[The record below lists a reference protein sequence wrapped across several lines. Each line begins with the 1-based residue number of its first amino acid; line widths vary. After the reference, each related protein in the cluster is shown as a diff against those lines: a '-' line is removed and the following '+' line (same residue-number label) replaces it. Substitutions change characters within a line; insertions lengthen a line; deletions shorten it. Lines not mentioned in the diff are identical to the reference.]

1 MSNLPAKKR
10 RWALA
15 MLVLVCVAVCT
26 IPAWR
31 WWRNSLTE
39 KLLSDGRQYLRE
51 RRSELAEKS
60 LADYLVYRPDDHQAV
75 LQWAEAVIDGKSRS
89 PQEAAELACA
99 ALAEIPDTS
108 SSAAEARMREAR
120 LTLFVLLQPE
130 KAEKLLLR
138 SKELNPDPMD
148 VHFLLWKVFDLTERF
163 QFSEPHFWATYERSP
178 DETKTNRLGE
188 WYLSQ
193 FSTNSANASLDRLLG
208 FIAPNQTTS
217 EQVVVARLDSFL
229 EHEPE
234 STLNLTAKAAF
245 LLHLREREAA
255 GKLLDQA
262 DQRPDARSNEFFLA
276 TRISY
281 LLDLGRLKEADSLFE
296 QWGASRDGYLYYK
309 TLARIQQLVR
319 RDDKGAVENF
329 DRALQVW
336 PGPVD
341 WSNLHFKAQSMAR
354 LGEREGAEQTRA
366 TAKQIELLMEMDVHR
381 TLRASLNTLNRPE
394 SLLQF
399 EDFYKKIGREKE
411 AIAWRSRRE
420 ALTNR

>member
-1 MSNLPAKKR
+1 MSVRSAR
-10 RWALA
+10 SRWVRFGVIFFVC
-15 MLVLVCVAVCT
+15 LVAG
-26 IPAWR
+26 IPAYRAWK
-31 WWRNSLTE
+31 NSEAE
-39 KLLSDGRQYLRE
+39 KLLANGRQYLRE
-51 RRSELAEKS
+51 RRSELAEQS
-60 LADYLVYRPDDHQAV
+60 LASYLKYQPDDHQAV
-75 LQWAEAVIDGKSRS
+75 IQWAEAVIDGKSRK
-89 PQEAAELACA
+89 PADAARLACE
-99 ALAEIPDTS
+99 ALAGIPDAS
-108 SSAAEARMREAR
+108 PFAAEARMREAR

-130 KAEKLLLR
+130 KAESLLQKSRTLD
-138 SKELNPDPMD
+138 PAPMD

-163 QFSEPHFWATYERSP
+163 QFAEPHFWATYERSP
-178 DETKTNRLGE
+178 EEIKTNRLAE

-208 FIAPNQTTS
+208 FIAADQTTS
-217 EQVVVARLDSFL
+217 EQVVVARLDSFV

-262 DQRPDARSNEFFLA
+262 DLRADSRTNEFFLA

-296 QWGASRDGYLYYK
+296 QWNAAKDGYPYFK

-329 DRALQVW
+329 EKAIQLW

-341 WSNLHFKAQSMAR
+341 WSNLHFMAQSMAR
-354 LGEREGAEQTRA
+354 LGDRTGAEQTRA
-366 TAKQIELLMEMDVHR
+366 KAKEVELLMEMDVHR
-381 TLRASLNTLNRPE
+381 TLRAALNTLNSPE
-394 SLLQF
+394 SLQQF
-399 EDFYKKIGREKE
+399 EDFYSKIGRETE
-411 AIAWRSRRE
+411 ANAWRSRRE
-420 ALTNR
+420 ALKNR